1 MRRKKENRKEKRR
14 KVVVGILS
22 MEESR
27 VPSISASYSSNELLS
42 TREPNAIMRRGSF
55 SEIGLLLSAVRQ
67 KE

>member
-1 MRRKKENRKEKRR
+1 M
-14 KVVVGILS
+14 VMGILS

-55 SEIGLLLSAVRQ
+55 SEIGLLLSTVRQ